1 MSPVRSTTSTELDIL
16 VSMRSVADQL
26 HLETHARV
34 RNLPVMARIA
44 LSLRLGD
51 EDVAL
56 YATHANLDRD
66 EARRRLR
73 AQRAYGRRDSRVA
86 RPGNDDAARSTR

>member
-1 MSPVRSTTSTELDIL
+1 
-16 VSMRSVADQL
+16 MRSVADQL
-26 HLETHARV
+26 RRETHARV
-34 RNLPVMARIA
+34 LDLPLMERIA

-56 YATHANLDRD
+56 YAAHANLDRA

-73 AQRAYGRRDSRVA
+73 AQRAHGRRDSRAA
-86 RPGNDDAARSTR
+86 RLDNDDAARSSR

>member
-1 MSPVRSTTSTELDIL
+1 
-16 VSMRSVADQL
+16 MRSVADQL
-26 HLETHARV
+26 RLKTHARV
-34 RNLPVMARIA
+34 LDLPVMARIA

-73 AQRAYGRRDSRVA
+73 AQRGYGRTQSRVA
-86 RPGNDDAARSTR
+86 RLGHDDAARSSR

>member
-1 MSPVRSTTSTELDIL
+1 
-16 VSMRSVADQL
+16 MRSVADQL
-26 HLETHARV
+26 RLATHARV
-34 RNLPVMARIA
+34 LNLPVMARIA

-51 EDVAL
+51 EDVAV

-86 RPGNDDAARSTR
+86 RLDNDDAARSSR